1 MSLSDLDDATL
12 MEKLSRGNEGAL
24 SVLYDRYGSL
34 VFGIALSMLGD
45 RESAEEITQDVFTNV
60 WKRVHSYRADKS
72 KVATWISRITR
83 NRAIDELR
91 KRRAR
96 PERPQAHWE
105 IDVEQEPARG
115 SDPEDHLEM
124 AVQRQRVRA
133 ALDALPAE
141 QKQALELAYFKGYSH
156 SEISAALGQPLGT
169 IKTRIRIGMQKLQR
183 LLGPGEEPGR
193 S

>member
-1 MSLSDLDDATL
+1 MSFSDLDDAAI

-24 SVLYDRYGSL
+24 SVLYDRYGPL
-34 VFGIALSMLGD
+34 VFGIALSMVGD

-60 WKRVHSYRADKS
+60 WKKVHSYHADKS
-72 KVATWISRITR
+72 KVVTWISRITR

-96 PERPQAHWE
+96 PERLRACWE
-105 IDVEQEPARG
+105 IDIEQEPALG
-115 SDPEDHLEM
+115 SGPEDQLEL
-124 AVQRQRVRA
+124 AVERQRVRA
-133 ALDALPAE
+133 ALAALPAE

-183 LLGPGEEPGR
+183 LLARGEEPG
-193 S
+193 